1 VELILYV
8 SSESPRSSS
17 AVQTIKKVLERFSS
31 SKVKLTVCNL
41 SENPDGG
48 TQDGV
53 AFTPTLVRRRP
64 GPRTYILGHITCPEV
79 LLELLDDSESD
90 LN

>member
-1 VELILYV
+1 
-8 SSESPRSSS
+8 
-17 AVQTIKKVLERFSS
+17 VQTIKKVLERFSS